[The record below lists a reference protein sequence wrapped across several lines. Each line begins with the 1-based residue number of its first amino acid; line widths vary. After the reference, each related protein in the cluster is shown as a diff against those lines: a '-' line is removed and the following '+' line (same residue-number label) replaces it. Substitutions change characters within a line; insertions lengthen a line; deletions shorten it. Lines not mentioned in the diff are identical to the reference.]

1 MPSTKSSKSQLLKPV
16 LASGRPL
23 YDGRLFIYVEQ
34 SDVDAVALAAREDD
48 RSINSWVRLAIKA
61 ALRERQQRKEQAAVA

>member
-16 LASGRPL
+16 RPPL
-23 YDGRLFIYVEQ
+23 YDGRLNIYVEQ
-34 SDVDAVALAAREDD
+34 SDVNAVAVAAREDD

-61 ALRERQQRKEQAAVA
+61 ALRERAQRKEEAATA